1 MVLASCT
8 PTTRE
13 ARRMVRRAERLAD
26 TLPDS
31 TLSLIDSVL
40 RMEAYFS
47 ERERMEIVM
56 LQGNILFGHHDTAAN
71 SIPPLMDDEYFDDKP
86 FFSTSPELERAA
98 AYFARKKQYDRA
110 ATAAL
115 YSGFVQQ
122 HYGENKI
129 AMQSFKD
136 AELYGDLAG
145 DSLAVALA
153 QSLMG
158 KMLLGEHSYDEALV
172 MFQSAENKFGN
183 HLSCKALAQNMQA
196 VCHLMLQNL
205 GSAEDCLKQSLLLA
219 EQGHTNKVKHK
230 VLNNYAVLYR
240 LQGKLDDAIGCLRQM
255 EESIH
260 SDDELFM
267 CYLNM
272 GNTYLAANIL
282 DSAALYVPYFEET
295 LPSITIKEES
305 KITAYGFLSRFAKTI
320 GNNAL
325 ALNYQEK
332 VSTLLADVMRKRQDR
347 SVYYIQKQYDHKILQ
362 DKMERQIILWHR
374 VVFFIGAFAILV
386 LTALAVSQIRLAR
399 IRKQEADAK
408 TNLFH
413 FMQQNKDL
421 MQRHE
426 EFAKKHTDLM
436 LKHSETEKVYQL
448 LLEEKEKYKCAYQ
461 DYAEK
466 FSNAQFREQKMIMKL
481 VIYLNGKGE
490 AAYLNNL
497 KQAVFDNQTP
507 WEAIFSIF
515 DTLFPN
521 VRESLILQHPDLTET
536 ERKDVILSFFNV
548 SRQDEAD
555 LLGITIHSLDK
566 LRNAVRKKMQDT
578 SFEVPQKP

>member
-1 MVLASCT
+1 MVLGSCT
-8 PTTRE
+8 GTTRR
-13 ARRMVRRAERLAD
+13 ARKMVRCAERLAD

-31 TLSLIDSVL
+31 TLCLIDSVL

-47 ERERMEIVM
+47 ERERMELAM
-56 LQGNILFGHHDTAAN
+56 LQGDVLFGHHDTAAN

-86 FFSTSPELERAA
+86 FLSTSPELERAA
-98 AYFARKKQYDRA
+98 AYFARKKQYGRA

-136 AELYGDLAG
+136 AEQYGDMAG

-153 QSLMG
+153 QCKMG

-183 HLSCKALAQNMQA
+183 HLSCKALAQNMMA
-196 VCHLMLQNL
+196 VCHLMVQDL

-219 EQGHTNKVKHK
+219 EQGHINKVKHK

-240 LQGKLDDAIGCLRQM
+240 LQGKLDDAIGYLRQM

-320 GNNAL
+320 GNDAL
-325 ALNYQEK
+325 ALQYQETHEK
-332 VSTLLADVMRKRQDR
+332 LLYEVMRQ
-347 SVYYIQKQYDHKILQ
+347 SQEQNVYRIQQQYDHESLQNMMSKKLKRAQHIIESGILLLLG
-362 DKMERQIILWHR
+362 M
-374 VVFFIGAFAILV
+374 V
-386 LTALAVSQIRLAR
+386 ALFLYHSAKRS
-399 IRKQEADAK
+399 KKEAEINA
-408 TNLFH
+408 NLFH
-413 FMQQNKDL
+413 FMQQNEALK
-421 MQRHE
+421 RHHE
-426 EFAKKHTDLM
+426 EYCNRDFDKSQTISDM
-436 LKHSETEKVYQL
+436 LESKLNAMQKIEYLSKNPNDKSYLRELEKEVFGGKNHWEAMMEIFDRLYPSFRATL
-448 LLEEKEKYKCAYQ
+448 KEKYPDMTDLERNVILLSRY
-461 DYAEK
+461 
-466 FSNAQFREQKMIMKL
+466 KL
-481 VIYLNGKGE
+481 TRTEE
-490 AAYLNNL
+490 AA
-497 KQAVFDNQTP
+497 
-507 WEAIFSIF
+507 
-515 DTLFPN
+515 
-521 VRESLILQHPDLTET
+521 
-536 ERKDVILSFFNV
+536 
-548 SRQDEAD
+548 
-555 LLGITIHSLDK
+555 LLGISTSVLDK
-566 LRNAVRKKMQDT
+566 VRGKVRK
-578 SFEVPQKP
+578 VQKKEQENA